1 MFPEASPKLRL
12 RDGERLDR
20 HAGSRSRGGGVHD
33 VQPRWRWFFLVA
45 FSLALACGLARP
57 TSARAQEAAP
67 SAEQLAEARGL
78 FERGLTAADAE
89 RWAEAV
95 ELFRRAREIVER
107 PSIVF
112 NLGQALVRLG
122 RSSEARAAL
131 DRFVAI
137 ADARVD
143 QADIAA
149 AQRLLAE
156 LGAAQGT
163 LELSVEPADAV
174 IELDGAPLEGS
185 GAERAITLDPGR
197 HRIAVT
203 APGYRPDRFE
213 VSVIAGSRER
223 RSALLERLPSRP
235 ATLVVHAPVGAE
247 VRVDG
252 LLAGRGEIETELVPG
267 DHHVVVS
274 DAGASLLERD
284 LSIGEG
290 DRLVLDA
297 IVHETGV
304 SIAEEP
310 WLWIVVGLA
319 VVGAGVGIGVGVVLS
334 QPPTDPALGY
344 AGSTGVTVSALR
356 F

>member
-1 MFPEASPKLRL
+1 
-12 RDGERLDR
+12 
-20 HAGSRSRGGGVHD
+20 VHD

-57 TSARAQEAAP
+57 TSAGAQEAAP

>member
-1 MFPEASPKLRL
+1 MFPEASQTLRL
-12 RDGERLDR
+12 TR
-20 HAGSRSRGGGVHD
+20 
-33 VQPRWRWFFLVA
+33 FLMIT
-45 FSLALACGLARP
+45 ALAAALVCGVAAAP
-57 TSARAQEAAP
+57 SAQAQDAAP

-78 FERGLTAADAE
+78 FERGLAAADAE

-137 ADARVD
+137 ADARTD
-143 QADIAA
+143 QADIAV
-149 AQRLLAE
+149 AQRLLSE
-156 LGAAQGT
+156 LSAAQGT
-163 LELSVEPADAV
+163 LELSVEPIDAV
-174 IELDGAPLEGS
+174 VELDGEPLEGS
-185 GAERAITLDPGR
+185 GGERLITLDPGR

-203 APGYRPDRFE
+203 APGHRADRFE

-235 ATLVVHAPVGAE
+235 ATLVVHAPTGAE

-274 DAGASLLERD
+274 DAGTSLLERD

-290 DRLVLDA
+290 DRIVLDA
-297 IVHETGV
+297 IVHETGASV
-304 SIAEEP
+304 VEEP

>member
-1 MFPEASPKLRL
+1 M
-12 RDGERLDR
+12 
-20 HAGSRSRGGGVHD
+20 HD

>member
-1 MFPEASPKLRL
+1 MSLSTSELR
-12 RDGERLDR
+12 RL
-20 HAGSRSRGGGVHD
+20 AALA
-33 VQPRWRWFFLVA
+33 FL
-45 FSLALACGLARP
+45 SLSLACGLVSP
-57 TSARAQEAAP
+57 TRAQDASP
-67 SAEQLAEARGL
+67 SAEQVAEARAL
-78 FERGLTAADAE
+78 FERGLAAADAE

-95 ELFRRAREIVER
+95 ELFRHARDLVER

-112 NLGQALVRLG
+112 NLGQALMRLG
-122 RSSEARAAL
+122 RATEAQTAL
-131 DRFVAI
+131 ERFVAI
-137 ADARVD
+137 ADASADR
-143 QADIAA
+143 ADIAVA
-149 AQRLLAE
+149 ERLLSE
-156 LGAAQGT
+156 LALAQGT

-174 IELDGAPLEGS
+174 IELDGALLEGA
-185 GAERAITLDPGR
+185 GAERVITLDPGR

-203 APGYRPDRFE
+203 APGHRPDRFE

-235 ATLVVHAPVGAE
+235 ATLVVHAPADAE

-267 DHHVVVS
+267 EHHVAVS
-274 DAGASLLERD
+274 SAGTSLLERD
-284 LSIGEG
+284 LDVGEG
-290 DRLVLDA
+290 DRVVLDA
-297 IVHETGV
+297 VVHEAEA
-304 SIAEEP
+304 SIVEEP
-310 WLWIVVGLA
+310 WLWVVVGLA

>member
-1 MFPEASPKLRL
+1 MQVTHALRARVTWMAL
-12 RDGERLDR
+12 NRLAR
-20 HAGSRSRGGGVHD
+20 LA
-33 VQPRWRWFFLVA
+33 LVA
-45 FSLALACGLARP
+45 CVLV
-57 TSARAQEAAP
+57 SAVAAPISASAQEAATP
-67 SAEQLAEARGL
+67 STEQLAEARGL
-78 FERGLTAADAE
+78 FERGLAAADAE

-143 QADIAA
+143 QADIAV
-149 AQRLLAE
+149 AQRLLSE
-156 LGAAQGT
+156 LAAAQGT
-163 LELSVEPADAV
+163 LELSIEPADAV
-174 IELDGAPLEGS
+174 IELDGEPLDGS
-185 GAERAITLDPGR
+185 GPERVITLDPGR

-203 APGYRPDRFE
+203 APGHRPDRFE

-235 ATLVVHAPVGAE
+235 ATLVVHAPAAAE

-252 LLAGRGEIETELVPG
+252 LLAGRGEVETELVPG
-267 DHHVVVS
+267 AHHVLVS
-274 DAGASLLERD
+274 DAGTSLLDRE

-290 DRLVLDA
+290 DRVVLDA
-297 IVHETGV
+297 IVHETGA

-344 AGSTGVTVSALR
+344 AGTTGVTVQALR